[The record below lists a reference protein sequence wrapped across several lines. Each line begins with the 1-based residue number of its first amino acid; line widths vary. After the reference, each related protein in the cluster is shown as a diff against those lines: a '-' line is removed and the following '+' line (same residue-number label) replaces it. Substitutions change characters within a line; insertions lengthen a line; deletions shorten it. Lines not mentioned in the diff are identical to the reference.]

1 MADHK
6 EPRRIARMLGLS
18 ISVAQAKR
26 TFPGIPPGLFYAAA
40 PHDGRGRFL
49 TLGEAFAIAKA
60 SAEAEAA
67 EAAAQR
73 VAQDRE
79 TAAAEKHATAAL
91 PAVDHLAG
99 VIAAE
104 MAAIY
109 ASLRRRGA
117 SDYAISLIETASG
130 RSARHAARLR
140 VRVARQIEKAGLAD
154 DRTP

>member
-1 MADHK
+1 MD
-6 EPRRIARMLGLS
+6 EVRQRRLITRMMGMTLP
-18 ISVAQAKR
+18 VAKAKKA
-26 TFPGIPPGLFYAAA
+26 FPGTPASLFFAVAPPG
-40 PHDGRGRFL
+40 DRGRFL
-49 TLGEAFAIAKA
+49 TLGQAFEIAKA
-60 SAEAEAA
+60 FAEAEAA

-73 VAQDRE
+73 AAQDRE
-79 TAAAEKHATAAL
+79 TAAAEKRATAAL

-130 RSARHAARLR
+130 RSARHAARAR

-154 DRTP
+154 DLTP